1 MAKKSPNYDAVIKI
15 LSNYTLIKGHIKFL
29 EDTLEE
35 IDLNDGVTAVKYD
48 EEFTS
53 RTNKIVRLVE
63 DTAIRNVEYADVLNR
78 QIKLYTHKLSTIE
91 SCMNI
96 LKPVQKDIIT
106 LRYFED
112 ADWNTVCDKLLY
124 SRAACYKHHE
134 QSIKQ
139 LDTLFYGLGKWF
151 DLGGQPNLKR
161 VDIE

>member
-15 LSNYTLIKGHIKFL
+15 LTNYNLIKGHIRFL
-29 EDTLEE
+29 ENTLDEV
-35 IDLNDGVTAVKYD
+35 DLNDGVTAVKYD

-63 DTAIRNVEYADVLNR
+63 DTAIRNVEYADVLRR
-78 QIKLYTHKLSTIE
+78 QIKLYSHKLITIE
-91 SCMNI
+91 SCLDH
-96 LKPVQKDIIT
+96 LKPVQKEILE

-112 ADWNTVCDKLLY
+112 KDWNSICDKLLY

-134 QSIKQ
+134 QSIGQ
-139 LDTLFYGLGKWF
+139 LDTLMYGLGKWF
-151 DLGGQPNLKR
+151 DVGARPNLKR